1 MCERLNNLVKP
12 WIFAHRG
19 QWDNQAGPNSELS
32 IQKAISNGFSVETDI
47 RDLKGEI
54 VISHDP
60 CVGNNYK
67 RFSEVIDKN
76 SRIAINVKSD
86 GLVGRFQEYIRQIKE
101 SKSFIFDCS
110 FPELLKYKQAGIPH
124 AIRMSEYERELAWVP
139 DYIWLD
145 CFESDW
151 WLEETYVLDLIRKTP
166 TIVVSPELHGREHFN
181 VWQRVLELRS
191 AGLNLSV
198 CTDFPAELAI
208 WTGLP

>member
-1 MCERLNNLVKP
+1 MKQ

-19 QWDNQAGPNSELS
+19 KWNNQDAPNSELS
-32 IQKAISNGFSVETDI
+32 IRNAIRDGLSVETDI
-47 RDLKGEI
+47 RDLNGEI

-60 CVGNNYK
+60 CVGDKYK
-67 RFSEVIDKN
+67 RFSEFVDES

-86 GLVGRFQEYIRQIKE
+86 GLAERLQEYAVPIRA

-110 FPELLKYKQAGIPH
+110 FPELLRYKRAGIPH

-151 WLEETYVLDLIRKTP
+151 WLEETSILEVMKETP
-166 TIVVSPELHGREHFN
+166 TIVVSPELHGRKQIE
-181 VWQRVLELRS
+181 VWQRVIQLRS
-191 AGLNLSV
+191 EGLDLSV
-198 CTDFPAELAI
+198 CTDLPTELAI
-208 WTGLP
+208 MSGLS